1 MCDLFVVVNNSL
13 TVIIGEPTTTVR
25 PELRVVIDCGRL
37 IQNISNISGINPGVV
52 WEKNNIVLSNN
63 SEKNIVI
70 SENRRFLIINMTS
83 LRRGGELGTSGD
95 YTCTVC
101 AGDSNIDCLN
111 GTSRQIVCG
120 KGFV

>member
-1 MCDLFVVVNNSL
+1 MVNNSL
-13 TVIIGEPTTTVR
+13 TVIIGESATVR
-25 PELRVVIDCGRL
+25 PDQQVLIDCGLL
-37 IQNISNISGINPGVV
+37 IKNISNIIGINPRVI
-52 WEKNNIVLSNN
+52 WEKNNIVLSNR
-63 SEKNIVI
+63 SEKNVVI
-70 SENRRFLIINMTS
+70 SQDRRFLIISATA

-101 AGDSNIDCLN
+101 VGDSNIDCIN

>member
-1 MCDLFVVVNNSL
+1 MENNSL
-13 TVIIGEPTTTVR
+13 TVIIGESATVR
-25 PELRVVIDCGRL
+25 PDQQVLIDCEPL
-37 IQNISNISGINPGVV
+37 IKNISNLTGINPRVV

-70 SENRRFLIINMTS
+70 SENRRFLIISVTA

-101 AGDSNIDCLN
+101 GRDSNIDCVH
-111 GTSRQIVCG
+111 GTSRQTVCG
-120 KGFV
+120 KRFV